1 MKKVNVF
8 WPTVIAI
15 ALSCSLV
22 SCHNDRVAKE
32 YRYQQFLPNG
42 QNYTLQD
49 VFQPAKIDLDKYEL
63 EDIIS
68 VEDYLKQMENE
79 TSKQE
84 ESIKVR

>member
-15 ALSCSLV
+15 ALSCTLV

-32 YRYQQFLPNG
+32 YQYQQSLPSG
-42 QNYTLQD
+42 QDYTLQD

-63 EDIIS
+63 KDIIS
-68 VEDYLKQMENE
+68 VEEYLKQMENE

-84 ESIKVR
+84 DSVKVR